1 MEHLRELRERKNLYQ
16 KDVAAALGIDRT
28 TYVKYE
34 TGASEPS
41 FEILKRIARFY
52 DVSIDYLLD
61 FDIQCQKTKKKP
73 PVILS
78 ADEERLIAAFRN
90 FNRKGREK
98 ILEEIYLMQTA
109 GIYKKGSDLPGM
121 ADQGGEA

>member
-16 KDVAAALGIDRT
+16 KDVAAALKIDRT

-61 FDIQCQKTKKKP
+61 FDIKCQKTKKKP
-73 PVILS
+73 SLILS
-78 ADEERLIAAFRN
+78 PEEERLLMDYRN
-90 FNRKGREK
+90 FNDKGRERV
-98 ILEEIYLMQTA
+98 LETVYTMKLS
-109 GIYKKGSDLPGM
+109 GIYKNGDDVSGVDS
-121 ADQGGEA
+121 QGGSA